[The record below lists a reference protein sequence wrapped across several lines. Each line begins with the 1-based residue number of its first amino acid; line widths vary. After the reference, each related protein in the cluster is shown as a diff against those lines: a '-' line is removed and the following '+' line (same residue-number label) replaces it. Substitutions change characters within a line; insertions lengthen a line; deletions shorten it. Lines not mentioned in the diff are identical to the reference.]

1 MEKSFA
7 IKADITRSHKET
19 LGFEYETR
27 LVCGAFPWG
36 KYKHAYYVST
46 DSDELPKKFASEE
59 SANKFIKTL
68 KTYSQTDKH
77 IKIIEFSIVYYK

>member
-7 IKADITRSHKET
+7 IIANITRSHKET

-36 KYKHAYYVST
+36 KYKHAYYVSS

-68 KTYSQTDKH
+68 KKYSKTDKH
-77 IKIIEFSIVYYK
+77 MKVIEFSIVVYK

>member
-7 IKADITRSHKET
+7 IIANITRSHKET

-36 KYKHAYYVST
+36 KYKHAYYVSS

-68 KTYSQTDKH
+68 KKYSKTDKH
-77 IKIIEFSIVYYK
+77 MKVIEFSIVVYR

>member
-1 MEKSFA
+1 MTQQFA
-7 IKADITRSHKET
+7 ISADIIRSHKDT

-36 KYKHAYYVST
+36 KYNHAYYVSS
-46 DSDELPKKFASEE
+46 DSDELPKKFSNVE

-68 KTYSQTDKH
+68 KTYSKTDKH
-77 IKIIEFSIVYYK
+77 IKIIDFSIVVYK